1 MNKINSNVY
10 LIKGIYDWCI
20 DSGYTPYISAELS
33 VDTKIPLFNS
43 PTTLDPEN
51 LLVLNISPE
60 SAKGIVI
67 NDEGVSFITRFNGK
81 PTNMFLSINSIKGI
95 YSKESGEGIFLNNK
109 QHFEANKD
117 NLFVSKLTKK
127 LNKKNKPQ
135 LKLV

>member
-10 LIKGIYDWCI
+10 LIKGIYNWCI

-33 VDTKIPLFNS
+33 VDSKIPLFNS
-43 PTTLDPEN
+43 PTPLDPEN
-51 LLVLNISPE
+51 LLVLNISPK

-67 NDEGVSFITRFNGK
+67 NNEGISFTTRFNGK
-81 PTNMFLSINSIKGI
+81 STNVFLSINSIKGI
-95 YSKESGEGIFLNNK
+95 YSKESGEGIFLNNR

-117 NLFVSKLTKK
+117 NLFVSKSTKK
-127 LNKKNKPQ
+127 LIKKNKPQ